1 MKGLL
6 LKDLYMMVKYFR
18 SYLLILLI
26 FMAVSFV
33 QKDSLFFAFYP
44 FLLCGMIPVNL
55 LAYDE
60 RSHWDI
66 YSLTLPVTRDMVVS
80 AKYLMG
86 LMVQGI
92 VFTVNAIGHA
102 VRISLQGS
110 FDWESYLVLMS
121 LMAMIS
127 LFSSS
132 ITLPF
137 MFKLGVEKGR
147 MAYYVMIGVVCG
159 GAAIAGFAFNEQLQ
173 ATIPFGAVLALG
185 VLLAAG
191 VYALSWYLSVVF
203 YRKRELH

>member
-1 MKGLL
+1 MKGLI

-18 SYLLILLI
+18 NYLLILLV
-26 FMAVSFV
+26 FLAVSFV
-33 QKDSLFFAFYP
+33 QEENLFFAFYP

-66 YSLTLPVTRDMVVS
+66 YCGTLPVTRDMVVS
-80 AKYLMG
+80 AKYLIG
-86 LMVQGI
+86 LAVQGV
-92 VFTVNAIGHA
+92 VFLVSAIGQA
-102 VRISLQGS
+102 VRIAMKGS

-121 LMAMIS
+121 LMAMLS

-173 ATIPFGAVLALG
+173 ATIPFGVVLALG
-185 VLLAAG
+185 VVLAAA
-191 VYALSWYLSVVF
+191 VYAVSWWLSIIF

>member
-55 LAYDE
+55 LAYEE

-66 YSLTLPVTRDMVVS
+66 YSLTLPVTMDMVVS

>member
-1 MKGLL
+1 MKGLI

-18 SYLLILLI
+18 NYLLILLV
-26 FMAVSFV
+26 FLAVSFV
-33 QKDSLFFAFYP
+33 QEENLFFAFYP

-66 YSLTLPVTRDMVVS
+66 YCGTLPVTRDMVVS
-80 AKYLMG
+80 AKYLIG
-86 LMVQGI
+86 LAVQGV
-92 VFTVNAIGHA
+92 VFLVSAIGQA
-102 VRISLQGS
+102 VRIAMKGS

-121 LMAMIS
+121 LIAIIS

-173 ATIPFGAVLALG
+173 ATIPFGVVLALG
-185 VLLAAG
+185 VVLAAA
-191 VYALSWYLSVVF
+191 VYAVSWWLSIIF

>member
-1 MKGLL
+1 MKGLI

-18 SYLLILLI
+18 NYLLILLV
-26 FMAVSFV
+26 FLAVSFV
-33 QKDSLFFAFYP
+33 QEENLFFAFYP

-66 YSLTLPVTRDMVVS
+66 YCSTLPVTRDMVVS
-80 AKYLMG
+80 AKYLIG
-86 LMVQGI
+86 LAVQGV
-92 VFTVNAIGHA
+92 VFLVSAIGQA
-102 VRISLQGS
+102 VRIAMKGS

-121 LMAMIS
+121 LMAMLS

-173 ATIPFGAVLALG
+173 ATIPFGVVLALG
-185 VLLAAG
+185 VVLAAA
-191 VYALSWYLSVVF
+191 VYALSWYLSIIF

>member
-1 MKGLL
+1 MKGLI

-18 SYLLILLI
+18 NYLLILLV
-26 FMAVSFV
+26 FLAVSFV
-33 QKDSLFFAFYP
+33 QEENLFFAFYP

-66 YSLTLPVTRDMVVS
+66 YCGTLPVTRDMVVS
-80 AKYLMG
+80 AKYLIG
-86 LMVQGI
+86 LAVQGV
-92 VFTVNAIGHA
+92 VFLVSAIGQA
-102 VRISLQGS
+102 VRIAMKGS

-121 LMAMIS
+121 LMAILS

-173 ATIPFGAVLALG
+173 ATIPFGVVLALG
-185 VLLAAG
+185 VVLAAA
-191 VYALSWYLSVVF
+191 VYAVSWWLSIVF

>member
-18 SYLLILLI
+18 IYLLILLI

>member
-1 MKGLL
+1 MKGLI
-6 LKDLYMMVKYFR
+6 LKDLYMIAKYFR
-18 SYLLILLI
+18 NYLLILLV
-26 FMAVSFV
+26 FMGISFF
-33 QKDSLFFAFYP
+33 QEESLFFAFYP
-44 FLLCGMIPVNL
+44 FLICGMIPVNL

-66 YSLTLPVTRDMVVS
+66 YCSTLPVTRDMVVS
-80 AKYLMG
+80 VKYLIG
-86 LMVQGI
+86 LGVQGI
-92 VFTVNAIGHA
+92 VFLATAIGQA
-102 VRISLQGS
+102 VRIGMHGS

-121 LMAMIS
+121 LIAIIS

-147 MAYYVMIGVVCG
+147 MAYYVMVGLVCG
-159 GAAIAGFAFNEQLQ
+159 GAAAAGFVFNEQLQ

-185 VLLAAG
+185 VLLAAA
-191 VYALSWYLSVVF
+191 VYAGSWYLSILF

>member
-1 MKGLL
+1 MKGLI
-6 LKDLYMMVKYFR
+6 LKDLYMMVRYFR
-18 SYLLILLI
+18 NYLLILVI
-26 FMAVSFV
+26 FVAASFV
-33 QKDSLFFAFYP
+33 QEDNLFFAFYP

-66 YSLTLPVTRDMVVS
+66 YCGTLPVTRDMVVS
-80 AKYLMG
+80 AKYLIG
-86 LMVQGI
+86 LMIQGA
-92 VFTVNAIGHA
+92 VFLVTAVGQA
-102 VRISLQGS
+102 VRISLKGS

-121 LMAMIS
+121 LMAMLS

-159 GAAIAGFAFNEQLQ
+159 GAAIAGLAFNEQLQ
-173 ATIPFGAVLALG
+173 ATIPFGVVLALG
-185 VLLAAG
+185 VLLAAA
-191 VYALSWYLSVVF
+191 VYAGSWYLSIIF

>member
-1 MKGLL
+1 MKGLI
-6 LKDLYMMVKYFR
+6 LKDLYTMVKYFR
-18 SYLLILLI
+18 NYLLILLV
-26 FMAVSFV
+26 FLAVSFV
-33 QKDSLFFAFYP
+33 QEENLFFAFYP

-66 YSLTLPVTRDMVVS
+66 YCGTLPVTRDMVVS
-80 AKYLMG
+80 AKYLIS
-86 LMVQGI
+86 LMIQGI
-92 VFTVNAIGHA
+92 VFLASAIGQA
-102 VRISLQGS
+102 LRISMKGS

-121 LMAMIS
+121 LMAMLS

-159 GAAIAGFAFNEQLQ
+159 GAAIAGFVFNEQFQ
-173 ATIPFGAVLALG
+173 ATIPFGVVLALG
-185 VLLAAG
+185 VFLAAA
-191 VYALSWYLSVVF
+191 VYALSWYLSIIF

>member
-1 MKGLL
+1 MKGLI

-18 SYLLILLI
+18 NYLLVLVVFLGVS
-26 FMAVSFV
+26 MA
-33 QKDSLFFAFYP
+33 QEDNLFFAFYP
-44 FLLCGMIPVNL
+44 FLICGMIPVNL

-66 YSLTLPVTRDMVVS
+66 YCGTLPVTRDMVVS
-80 AKYLMG
+80 AKYLLG
-86 LMVQGI
+86 LIVQGV
-92 VFTVNAIGHA
+92 VFLVTALCQA
-102 VRISLQGS
+102 VRFGLTET
-110 FDWESYLVLMS
+110 FDLESYLVLMS
-121 LMAMIS
+121 LMAIVS
-127 LFSSS
+127 LISSS

-185 VLLAAG
+185 VVLAAA
-191 VYALSWYLSVVF
+191 VYAFSWYLSIVF

>member
-1 MKGLL
+1 MKGLI
-6 LKDLYMMVKYFR
+6 LKDLYMSAKYFR
-18 SYLLILLI
+18 NYLLILLV
-26 FMAVSFV
+26 FVGVSFV
-33 QKDSLFFAFYP
+33 QEGSLFFAFYP

-66 YSLTLPVTRDMVVS
+66 YCGTLPVTRDMVVS
-80 AKYLMG
+80 AKYLLG
-86 LMVQGI
+86 LLIQGI
-92 VFTVNAIGHA
+92 VFAASAVAQA
-102 VRISLQGS
+102 VRIAMKGS

-121 LMAMIS
+121 LMAMLS

-147 MAYYVMIGVVCG
+147 MAYYVMIFVICG
-159 GAAIAGFAFNEQLQ
+159 GAGAAGFAFNEQLQ
-173 ATIPFGAVLALG
+173 ATIPFGTVLALG
-185 VLLAAG
+185 VLLAAA
-191 VYALSWYLSVVF
+191 VYAGSWWLSMVF

>member
-1 MKGLL
+1 MKGLI
-6 LKDLYMMVKYFR
+6 LKDLYMSAKYFR
-18 SYLLILLI
+18 NYLLILLV
-26 FMAVSFV
+26 FMGVSFV
-33 QKDSLFFAFYP
+33 QEDSLFFAFYP

-66 YSLTLPVTRDMVVS
+66 YCGTLPVTRDMVVS
-80 AKYLMG
+80 AKYLLG
-86 LMVQGI
+86 LLIQGI
-92 VFTVNAIGHA
+92 VFAASAVAQA
-102 VRISLQGS
+102 VRIAMKGS

-121 LMAMIS
+121 LMAMLS

-147 MAYYVMIGVVCG
+147 MAYYVMIFVICG
-159 GAAIAGFAFNEQLQ
+159 GAGAAGFAFNEQLQ
-173 ATIPFGAVLALG
+173 ATIPFGTVLALG
-185 VLLAAG
+185 VLLAAA
-191 VYALSWYLSVVF
+191 VYALSWYLSILF

>member
-1 MKGLL
+1 MKGLI

-18 SYLLILLI
+18 NYLLILLV
-26 FMAVSFV
+26 FMGVSFV
-33 QKDSLFFAFYP
+33 QEDSLFFAFYP

-66 YSLTLPVTRDMVVS
+66 YCGTLPVTRDMVVS
-80 AKYLMG
+80 AKYIVG
-86 LMVQGI
+86 LGLQAV
-92 VFTVNAIGHA
+92 VFLLSALGQA
-102 VRISLQGS
+102 VRISLQGR
-110 FDWESYLVLMS
+110 FDLESYLVLMS
-121 LMAMIS
+121 LMAMLS

-185 VLLAAG
+185 VLLAAA
-191 VYALSWYLSVVF
+191 VYAGSWWLSIVF

>member
-1 MKGLL
+1 MKGLI

-18 SYLLILLI
+18 NYLLILVVFLG
-26 FMAVSFV
+26 VSLA
-33 QKDSLFFAFYP
+33 QEDNLFFAFYP
-44 FLLCGMIPVNL
+44 FLICGMIPVNL

-66 YSLTLPVTRDMVVS
+66 YCGTLPVTRDMVVS
-80 AKYLMG
+80 AKYLLG
-86 LMVQGI
+86 LMVQGV
-92 VFTVNAIGHA
+92 VFLVTALCQA
-102 VRISLQGS
+102 VRFGLTET
-110 FDWESYLVLMS
+110 FDLESYLVLMS

-147 MAYYVMIGVVCG
+147 MAYYVMIFVICG
-159 GAAIAGFAFNEQLQ
+159 GAGAAGFAFNEQLQ

-185 VLLAAG
+185 VLLAAA
-191 VYALSWYLSVVF
+191 VYALSWYLSIIF

>member
-1 MKGLL
+1 MKGLI
-6 LKDLYMMVKYFR
+6 LKDLYMMIKYFR
-18 SYLLILLI
+18 NYLLILLV
-26 FMAVSFV
+26 FLAVSFV
-33 QKDSLFFAFYP
+33 QEENLFFAFYP

-66 YSLTLPVTRDMVVS
+66 YCGTLPVTRDMVVS
-80 AKYLMG
+80 AKYLIG
-86 LMVQGI
+86 LAVQGV
-92 VFTVNAIGHA
+92 VFLVSAIGQA
-102 VRISLQGS
+102 VRIVMKGS

-121 LMAMIS
+121 LMAMLS

-147 MAYYVMIGVVCG
+147 MAYYVMIFVICG
-159 GAAIAGFAFNEQLQ
+159 GAGAAGFAFNEQLQ
-173 ATIPFGAVLALG
+173 ATIPFGTVLALG
-185 VLLAAG
+185 VLLAAA
-191 VYALSWYLSVVF
+191 VYAGSWWLSMVF

>member
-1 MKGLL
+1 MKGLI

-18 SYLLILLI
+18 NYLLILLV
-26 FMAVSFV
+26 FMGVSFV
-33 QKDSLFFAFYP
+33 QEDSLFFAFYP

-66 YSLTLPVTRDMVVS
+66 YCGTLPVTRDMVVS
-80 AKYLMG
+80 AKYLIG
-86 LMVQGI
+86 LAVQGV
-92 VFTVNAIGHA
+92 VFLVSAIGQA
-102 VRISLQGS
+102 VRIAMKGS

-121 LMAMIS
+121 LMAMLS

-159 GAAIAGFAFNEQLQ
+159 GAGIAGFAFNGQLQ
-173 ATIPFGAVLALG
+173 ATIPFGTALALG
-185 VLLAAG
+185 VLLAAA
-191 VYALSWYLSVVF
+191 VYAGSWWLSIVF

>member
-6 LKDLYMMVKYFR
+6 LKDFYMMVRYFR
-18 SYLLILLI
+18 NYLLILAI
-26 FMAVSFV
+26 FLAVSFV
-33 QKDSLFFAFYP
+33 QEDTLFFAFYP

-66 YSLTLPVTRDMVVS
+66 YCGTLPVTRDMVVS
-80 AKYLMG
+80 AKYLIG
-86 LMVQGI
+86 LMIQGV
-92 VFTVNAIGHA
+92 VFLVTAVGQA
-102 VRISLQGS
+102 VRIHLQGR

-121 LMAMIS
+121 LMAMLS

-147 MAYYVMIGVVCG
+147 MAYYVMIFTICG
-159 GAAIAGFAFNEQLQ
+159 GAGIAGFAFNDQLQ

-185 VLLAAG
+185 VVLAAT
-191 VYALSWYLSVVF
+191 VYAGSWYLSIIF

>member
-1 MKGLL
+1 MKGLI

-18 SYLLILLI
+18 NYLLILVL

-33 QKDSLFFAFYP
+33 QEDNLFFAFYP

-66 YSLTLPVTRDMVVS
+66 YCGTLPVTRDMVVS
-80 AKYLMG
+80 AKYLIG
-86 LMVQGI
+86 LLVQGV
-92 VFTVNAIGHA
+92 VFLATAVIQA
-102 VRISLQGS
+102 VRFSLQGS
-110 FDWESYLVLMS
+110 FNWESYLVLMS
-121 LMAMIS
+121 LMAILS

-159 GAAIAGFAFNEQLQ
+159 GAAMAGFVFNEQLQ

-185 VLLAAG
+185 VVLAAAIHAG
-191 VYALSWYLSVVF
+191 SWYLSVIF